1 MTSRMQ
7 NTMRIAMLMA
17 AFTFIGCVAHAD
29 AFVWQGASGGAWN
42 TAANW
47 ADGVVPNGS
56 GVEVDF
62 SAASGTYSVNVDVA
76 VTVGKITLNGATAAT
91 LTLSGQKIT
100 FAGASTPEIYVGSGH
115 TLLTTTTYGGTQG
128 VKKTGGGTWKPTA
141 QGNGTTFTGGLTVES
156 GTAWIVKNGSGPWF
170 AGGVVEAKEGGTLR
184 FTDSDMM
191 PSGTYSFKASGGT
204 ISYENLDHIGAL
216 YFSNGGKFLSKGK
229 YVCVDDTATA
239 HINATGDGD
248 AGTFN
253 GKLVAQSLW
262 SMGKNLTVRTN
273 VVNVANAGASF
284 GMTGN
289 IFANQA
295 QAQTSD
301 IYQKEFRDNKT
312 YRAMIHKTGQGDLV
326 FYDETVSLTDP
337 TFVEAGRLVLSNTVK
352 MAASAIT
359 LATGTSQL
367 ILREGA
373 TLQIGGINCSED
385 GTLDLGGN
393 TVDIG
398 GTADD
403 GVFLGTFVN
412 GKVRKVGC
420 NTQQVGAPLP
430 QADLDV
436 MGGTLAVGGVPAP
449 KVRYTFDDADN
460 FGADSGT
467 LGKTLAAEKEG
478 AAIYNEG
485 GISGGC
491 ASFNGTGCLL
501 AATATGLPSGNA
513 AFTISL
519 WMKTTSTR
527 ANLSF
532 TSWGN
537 NTGNQYNGFLMQ
549 SSTQLKHTFW
559 EGGVDFVSKSRASSL
574 ADGAWHHIAL
584 TYDPSA
590 HTRTYYIDGVQFDSQ
605 MNAQY
610 TRAVPEGNPFKVGFS
625 QNSANFIGQMDEVMV
640 FDRALTAAEVAA
652 VKSWGDG
659 AIATEAFASGGTVRL
674 ERDSTL
680 SVSCASQTFT
690 TISGKGTLALNN
702 GAEAMVTGGSVGRV
716 AGDGTLVKTGSGTL
730 SLTAAKDL
738 GATIDVQ
745 GGAVEATGPAVDD
758 DLKSHLIAYWDFNDP
773 DDPGKDASG
782 NGVDLTSASTKSG
795 SFTCEARNWRN
806 RFETMGGAAYFS
818 GVNTD
823 YLVMAD
829 SANLSKL
836 PSGKDPTYTVAMW
849 IKPESSIWKNAGL
862 YYWGGI
868 PGGQYWGSQGNL
880 GAKVAQGCRFT
891 GSSSA
896 DGINFYFW
904 SGGGTTYSLPSAGFF
919 SSEMLEGWHH
929 VVCTSGEKT
938 RKLYVDGE
946 PAGSPFSSGDMAIPA
961 ETFSLGFDPTQNG
974 AGFKGYMDDVMI
986 FDKVLTVDE
995 VKAVMNGI
1003 ADAPSGGSKVK
1014 LAANTSFAVAEGT
1027 VGLAGV
1033 TGEGGVSVPS
1043 GTTLVLAGGATEL
1056 GGALTGA
1063 GTVAVTNGASLHLG
1077 GGQDFGGTVAV
1088 AADGTL
1094 DCRSGASSAV
1104 NALTLAEG
1112 AALSVTAGASAA
1124 SPCVTATTAVALPV
1138 SANVTVSV
1146 PSSDG
1151 AKVEVLRSA
1160 AGLSGDVSGW
1170 TVEWNMPGRNWVGKL
1185 FVSGGSL
1192 WVEAHPRGTMI
1203 SFR

>member
-1 MTSRMQ
+1 MSYCLLSGAR
-7 NTMRIAMLMA
+7 NVLLVMA
-17 AFTFIGCVAHAD
+17 SLLLGVAAYAD
-29 AFVWQGASGGAWN
+29 TFVWKGASGGSWN
-42 TAANW
+42 MASNW
-47 ADGVVPNGS
+47 EPETVPNGS
-56 GVEVDF
+56 GVEVDL
-62 SAASGTYSVNVDVA
+62 SAASGTYAIAVSSA
-76 VTVGKITLNGATAAT
+76 VTVGKITVNGATATT

-100 FAGASTPEIYVGSGH
+100 FAASSKPEIAVGTGH
-115 TLLTTTTYGGTQG
+115 TLLTTTAYGGTQG
-128 VKKTGGGTWKPTA
+128 VKKTGGGTWKPTVKA
-141 QGNGTTFTGGLTVES
+141 VANSFS
-156 GTAWIVKNGSGPWF
+156 GSL
-170 AGGVVEAKEGGTLR
+170 VVEAGTLQPVKGDGNAHFCDAIEVWTGALFKLPASDTFSSSLALKALGGTMDLSIGI
-184 FTDSDMM
+184 DYM
-191 PSGTYSFKASGGT
+191 
-204 ISYENLDHIGAL
+204 GAL
-216 YFSNGGKFLSKGK
+216 TFSDGGKINCGNNL
-229 YVCVDDTATA
+229 YLIDNNAATA
-239 HINATGDGD
+239 NISANGTGV
-248 AGTFN
+248 AGTFS
-253 GKLVAQSLW
+253 GPLVGESRYGQY
-262 SMGKNLTVRTN
+262 KNDRTIQ
-273 VVNVANAGASF
+273 VNVANADAEF
-284 GMTGN
+284 KMTGYLLEN
-289 IFANQA
+289 RLQGPNYRN
-295 QAQTSD
+295 D
-301 IYQKEFRDNKT
+301 IYHGETAAPYFPVISLKKIGE
-312 YRAMIHKTGQGDLV
+312 GDLV
-326 FYDETVSLTDP
+326 LYDETISLTGP
-337 TFVEAGRLVLSNTVK
+337 TTVDAGRLILSNTVK

-359 LATGTSQL
+359 LKTGVSQL
-367 ILREGA
+367 VLREGA

-403 GVFLGTFVN
+403 GVFLGTFTN
-412 GKVRKVGC
+412 GKIRKVGY
-420 NTQQVGAPLP
+420 NTQQIGAGLS
-430 QADLDV
+430 QSDLDV
-436 MGGTLAVGGVPAP
+436 LGGTLAIGLPAP
-449 KVRYTFDDADN
+449 KVRYTFDDAAN
-460 FGADSGT
+460 LGADAGT

-590 HTRTYYIDGVQFDSQ
+590 YTRTYYIDGVQFDSQ

-745 GGAVEATGPAVDD
+745 GGEVEATGPAVDD

-1056 GGALTGA
+1056 EGALIGSGA
-1063 GTVAVTNGASLHLG
+1063 VTVTNGASLHLA
-1077 GGQDFGGTVAV
+1077 GGQNFPGTLTVA
-1088 AADGTL
+1088 AGGTL
-1094 DCRSGASSAV
+1094 DCRNGAAATV
-1104 NALTLAEG
+1104 KTLKLAEG
-1112 AALSVTAGASAA
+1112 AAFHVVASDFTTA
-1124 SPCVTATTAVALPV
+1124 PCVAVTDAVDLPAAV
-1138 SANVTVSV
+1138 SISVNVPAGT
-1146 PSSDG
+1146 G
-1151 AKVEVLRSA
+1151 ARIEVLHSA
-1160 AGLSGDVSGW
+1160 GGINGDVSSW
-1170 TVEWNMPGRNWVGKL
+1170 SVDWQLPGRSWSAKIYVEDSS
-1185 FVSGGSL
+1185 V
-1192 WVEAHPRGTMI
+1192 WVESRAPGMI
-1203 SFR
+1203 MLVF